1 MSCATEGHIE
11 DIVLAI
17 VGHYVLLTTI
27 MSCPTEGH
35 IEDICRVENRRELRE
50 EKKRQKRRNVVTP
63 ILQCAKRVEYISMCL
78 VLIRR

>member
-1 MSCATEGHIE
+1 
-11 DIVLAI
+11 
-17 VGHYVLLTTI
+17 